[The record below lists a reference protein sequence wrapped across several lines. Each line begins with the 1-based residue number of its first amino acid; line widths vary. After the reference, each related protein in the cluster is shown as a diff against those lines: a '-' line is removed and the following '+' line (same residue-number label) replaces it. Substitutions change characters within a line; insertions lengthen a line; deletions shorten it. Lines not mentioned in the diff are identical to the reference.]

1 MITKELELYVKDL
14 LTQGYDKELIRT
26 QLIKSGEWTRDDTD
40 EVFMLAEKTEVNSS
54 QAEPAMSP
62 EVVQTSQSDI
72 INTNLTD
79 RSDFNEKV
87 TETKSQIVKSEIEP
101 NEEENKKVEF
111 DRVQQNENEPHGVR
125 HAFFV
130 LGVLIA
136 VVLVFS
142 GVAYGYVK
150 YFSYDKGTTP
160 YEVLIAMWEVNDV
173 KTVRTHINT
182 DLSGTLEITPLV
194 DNTNLPNDYNS
205 TSSLPEIVNIDFGM
219 ELGKVKDETDSNNS
233 LSEGSFSVD
242 LLGSYS
248 FMNVDFSANIDFK
261 MADKIYIRMRDI
273 TPLPYL
279 GDLSTITNKW
289 IEFGYDEFSRM
300 ALYKQDEQVNKLLK
314 EVDTV
319 AVEKWVNSVVK
330 NNQGRYDVLGIP
342 VYYYT
347 IQLDEKDWEMIID
360 GFVSG
365 LQGFVD
371 ELDSNDEVYFF
382 EQDISRQNMKK
393 IIEGIITNYNSGK
406 ETQEYSNLLR
416 VLSLSKLEMWIGKED
431 FYLYKADL
439 SFAINEFAY
448 ENVVFNMMFNATK
461 QNSEFNKPV
470 EINIPDEFITFNQ
483 ARLLFEEILAAVQ

>member
-1 MITKELELYVKDL
+1 M
-14 LTQGYDKELIRT
+14 
-26 QLIKSGEWTRDDTD
+26 
-40 EVFMLAEKTEVNSS
+40 
-54 QAEPAMSP
+54 
-62 EVVQTSQSDI
+62 
-72 INTNLTD
+72 
-79 RSDFNEKV
+79 
-87 TETKSQIVKSEIEP
+87 
-101 NEEENKKVEF
+101 
-111 DRVQQNENEPHGVR
+111 
-125 HAFFV
+125 
-130 LGVLIA
+130 
-136 VVLVFS
+136 
-142 GVAYGYVK
+142 
-150 YFSYDKGTTP
+150 
-160 YEVLIAMWEVNDV
+160 
-173 KTVRTHINT
+173 
-182 DLSGTLEITPLV
+182 
-194 DNTNLPNDYNS
+194 
-205 TSSLPEIVNIDFGM
+205 
-219 ELGKVKDETDSNNS
+219 
-233 LSEGSFSVD
+233 
-242 LLGSYS
+242 
-248 FMNVDFSANIDFK
+248 
-261 MADKIYIRMRDI
+261 
-273 TPLPYL
+273 
-279 GDLSTITNKW
+279 
-289 IEFGYDEFSRM
+289 
-300 ALYKQDEQVNKLLK
+300 
-314 EVDTV
+314 

-393 IIEGIITNYNSGK
+393 IIEDIITNYNSGK